1 MFLCVHRWLT
11 DFFNN
16 PSSKRLARDLLLLAA
31 FTLALHAPFL
41 RQPVQG
47 DEVNYLD
54 MAAHVLQQPL
64 TPLNFEFVFQ
74 GKMVDAAGHPH
85 PPLNAYILAVAWL
98 LRGHFSVFFFHCFYL
113 LFTLGISFA
122 AYALAARFTSRP
134 LWGALLIAASPIV
147 QVNTNTLAS
156 PEAPALALLLI
167 GAAAFFGRR
176 FWLAGIALALAGLTE
191 LQALALPP
199 ILLLAYFVK
208 REDAAAASG
217 PGVPGPYG
225 WIRIPPAGA
234 WCALAAPYLALG
246 GWQALQW
253 ALTGRLPFVVLAG
266 YASNP
271 NLSRIG
277 VKASSA
283 LALLGHL
290 GVLVTLVPLAWRRL
304 WGLAPGLL
312 AGFLVTDYPW
322 WERALLV
329 IFVALGVNALVW
341 LWDSRR
347 QPVLAAWCLLY
358 FAFAC
363 VAFFAGAARYLLPLA
378 APMVLLFV
386 IQFRDRPRVLWLAL
400 AVNVVL
406 GLNISFAAY
415 EFARVYAH
423 VAPPPGN
430 RFLVNG
436 EWGFRYYMVAK
447 GGQPLQDVSAPIPGE
462 WIVASD
468 LSLAGKYDSLA
479 EETAVPLRS
488 VDLRVRTPLRLVDRH
503 AHTGNSSASMGLLPF
518 SFSNQP
524 LDRITYSR
532 TSSFIGAPAAWTPTE
547 FNGHL
552 VYVPNPAPP
561 AQSGADGAPSG
572 PVRARPPG
580 RAPAGIAFRLP
591 LGSQGTL
598 HFALFGNGNGP
609 ATFRIQRLTGEPLF
623 SETVQVAGDLW
634 EPHILPLQGLD
645 EALLFVDAPP
655 AVRVGWGELVLDS
668 NQPAPELQGAKPAGM
683 LSYLNLGDIR
693 SRAQLVSGW
702 YAIEDGSWRWMA
714 PEAEAILR
722 PLPDQ
727 AVQFELQLFFPP
739 DFMRRAG
746 SPVTVSVMLN
756 GKPFT
761 KAIYFEPGG
770 HRLAKLVPRELLGEL
785 LTSPT
790 THVSIRVNPSIPP
803 TATDQRALG
812 AVVQGLGFVAGQ

>member
-1 MFLCVHRWLT
+1 MFISVHQWLT
-11 DFFNN
+11 AFFNN
-16 PSSKRLARDLLLLAA
+16 LSSKRLARDLLLLAA

-54 MAAHVLQQPL
+54 MAAHVLKQPL
-64 TPLNFEFVFQ
+64 TPLNFQFVFQ

-85 PPLNAYILAVAWL
+85 PPLNAYILAGAWL
-98 LRGHFSVFFFHCFYL
+98 LRGHFSVFFFHCYYL

-122 AYALAARFTSRP
+122 AYALAARFTDRP

-167 GAAAFFGRR
+167 GAAAFFGRW
-176 FWLAGIALALAGLTE
+176 FWLAGIALALAGMTE

-199 ILLLAYFVK
+199 ILLLSYLLK
-208 REDAAAASG
+208 RE
-217 PGVPGPYG
+217 
-225 WIRIPPAGA
+225 RPPLAA
-234 WCALAAPYLALG
+234 WCALVSPYLALG

-266 YASNP
+266 YASNR
-271 NLSRIG
+271 NLSGIG
-277 VKASSA
+277 VKAASA

-312 AGFLVTDYPW
+312 AGYLVTDYPW

-329 IFVALGVNALVW
+329 IFVALGVNALLW
-341 LWDSRR
+341 LWESRR
-347 QPVLAAWCLLY
+347 QPVLAAWCMLY

-386 IQFRDRPRVLWLAL
+386 IQFRDRPRMLWLAL
-400 AVNVVL
+400 AVNVLL

-423 VAPPPGN
+423 VPPPPGN
-430 RFLVNG
+430 VFLVNG
-436 EWGFRYYMVAK
+436 EWGFRYYMVSK
-447 GGQPLQDVSAPIPGE
+447 GGRPLEDVSVSTPGE

-479 EETAVPLRS
+479 EETAVPLRT

-503 AHTGNSSASMGLLPF
+503 AHSGFSSASMGLLPF
-518 SFSNQP
+518 SFSSQP

-532 TSSFIGAPAAWTPTE
+532 TSSYLYGPAGTPTE

-552 VYVPNPAPP
+552 VYRFDHP
-561 AQSGADGAPSG
+561 GAIRDG
-572 PVRARPPG
+572 
-580 RAPAGIAFRLP
+580 FRLP

-598 HFALFGNGNGP
+598 HYALFGNGKGP
-609 ATFRIQRLTGEPLF
+609 ATFRIQRVSGEILF
-623 SETVQVAGDLW
+623 AETVTG
-634 EPHILPLQGLD
+634 LPARCMKSG
-645 EALLFVDAPP
+645 
-655 AVRVGWGELVLDS
+655 GKKSCSS
-668 NQPAPELQGAKPAGM
+668 N
-683 LSYLNLGDIR
+683 
-693 SRAQLVSGW
+693 
-702 YAIEDGSWRWMA
+702 
-714 PEAEAILR
+714 
-722 PLPDQ
+722 
-727 AVQFELQLFFPP
+727 
-739 DFMRRAG
+739 
-746 SPVTVSVMLN
+746 
-756 GKPFT
+756 
-761 KAIYFEPGG
+761 
-770 HRLAKLVPRELLGEL
+770 
-785 LTSPT
+785 
-790 THVSIRVNPSIPP
+790 
-803 TATDQRALG
+803 
-812 AVVQGLGFVAGQ
+812 

>member
-1 MFLCVHRWLT
+1 
-11 DFFNN
+11 
-16 PSSKRLARDLLLLAA
+16 
-31 FTLALHAPFL
+31 
-41 RQPVQG
+41 
-47 DEVNYLD
+47 
-54 MAAHVLQQPL
+54 
-64 TPLNFEFVFQ
+64 
-74 GKMVDAAGHPH
+74 
-85 PPLNAYILAVAWL
+85 
-98 LRGHFSVFFFHCFYL
+98 
-113 LFTLGISFA
+113 
-122 AYALAARFTSRP
+122 
-134 LWGALLIAASPIV
+134 V

-167 GAAAFFGRR
+167 GAAAFFGRW

-199 ILLLAYFVK
+199 ILLLAYLMK
-208 REDAAAASG
+208 RE
-217 PGVPGPYG
+217 
-225 WIRIPPAGA
+225 RPPLAA

-277 VKASSA
+277 VKAASA

-341 LWDSRR
+341 LWESRK

-447 GGQPLQDVSAPIPGE
+447 GGEPLQDVSAPIPGE

-503 AHTGNSSASMGLLPF
+503 AHTGFSSASMGLLPF

-532 TSSFIGAPAAWTPTE
+532 TSSYLDGPAGTPSE

-552 VYVPNPAPP
+552 VYLLDDP
-561 AQSGADGAPSG
+561 GASRGG
-572 PVRARPPG
+572 
-580 RAPAGIAFRLP
+580 FRLP
-591 LGSQGTL
+591 LGSHGTL
-598 HFALFGNGNGP
+598 HFALFANGTGP
-609 ATFRIQRLTGEPLF
+609 ATFRIQRVSGEVLF
-623 SETVQVAGDLW
+623 NETVQVDGDLW
-634 EPHILPLQGLD
+634 EPHKLPLAGLD
-645 EALLFVDAPP
+645 EAVFLVDAP
-655 AVRVGWGELVLDS
+655 AGLSVGWGELVVDS
-668 NQPAPELQGAKPAGM
+668 NQPPPELPGAKPPEM
-683 LSYLNLGDIR
+683 LSYLQLGDIR

-702 YAIEDGSWRWMA
+702 YAIEDGAWRWMA
-714 PEAEAILR
+714 PEAEATLR

-746 SPVTVSVMLN
+746 SPVTVSVILN

-761 KAIYFEPGG
+761 SAMYFEPGG
-770 HRLAKLVPRELLGEL
+770 HTLAKRVPPELLGEL
-785 LTSPT
+785 FTWPT
-790 THVSIRVNPSIPP
+790 THVSIRVNPYIPP
-803 TATDQRALG
+803 NATDQRALG
-812 AVVQGLGFVAGQ
+812 AVVQGLGFVAGR

>member
-1 MFLCVHRWLT
+1 MEAGVRKSF
-11 DFFNN
+11 
-16 PSSKRLARDLLLLAA
+16 ARDLLLLAA

-41 RQPVQG
+41 RQPVEG

-54 MAAHVLQQPL
+54 FAAHVLQQPL
-64 TPLNFEFVFQ
+64 TPLNFQFVFQ
-74 GKMVDAAGHPH
+74 GHMVDAAGHPH
-85 PPLNAYILAVAWL
+85 PPLNAYILAGAWL
-98 LRGHFSVFFFHCFYL
+98 LRGRFSVFFFHCFYL

-134 LWGALLIAASPIV
+134 LWGALLVAASPIV

-156 PEAPALALLLI
+156 PETPALALLLI
-167 GAAAFFGRR
+167 GSAAFFGRW

-199 ILLLAYFVK
+199 ILLLSYFAE
-208 REDAAAASG
+208 RQSAAAASG

-234 WCALAAPYLALG
+234 WCALAAPFLALG

-277 VKASSA
+277 VKAASA
-283 LALLGHL
+283 LALLAHL

-341 LWDSRR
+341 LWESRR
-347 QPVLAAWCLLY
+347 QPMLAAWCLLY

-378 APMVLLFV
+378 APMVLLFA

-430 RFLVNG
+430 VFLVNG

-447 GGQPLQDVSAPIPGE
+447 GGQPLEDVSVPIPGE

-479 EETAVPLRS
+479 EEAAVPLRS

-503 AHTGNSSASMGLLPF
+503 AHTGFSSASMGLLPF

-532 TSSFIGAPAAWTPTE
+532 TSSFLDGPAGTPTE

-552 VYVPNPAPP
+552 VYRFEHP
-561 AQSGADGAPSG
+561 GAIRD
-572 PVRARPPG
+572 
-580 RAPAGIAFRLP
+580 AFRLP

-598 HFALFGNGNGP
+598 HLALFGDGKGP
-609 ATFRIQRLTGEPLF
+609 AAFRIQRVSGEILF
-623 SETVQVAGDLW
+623 DETVQVDGDLW
-634 EPHILPLQGLD
+634 EPHTLPVEGLG
-645 EALLFVDAPP
+645 EAVFFVDAP
-655 AVRVGWGELVLDS
+655 AGLRVGWGELALDS
-668 NQPAPELQGAKPAGM
+668 DQPAPELLGAKPEL
-683 LSYLNLGDIR
+683 LSYLHLGDIR
-693 SRAQLVSGW
+693 SRAQLISGW
-702 YAIEDGSWRWMA
+702 YTIEDGAWRWMA
-714 PEAEAILR
+714 PEAEATLR

-746 SPVTVSVMLN
+746 SPVNVSVMLN

-761 KAIYFEPGG
+761 SAMYFEPGG
-770 HRLAKLVPRELLGEL
+770 HRLAKLVPRELL
-785 LTSPT
+785 TWPT
-790 THVSIRVNPSIPP
+790 TRVSISVNPSIPP
-803 TATDQRALG
+803 SATDQRALG
-812 AVVQGLGFVAGQ
+812 AVVQALGFVAAQ

>member
-1 MFLCVHRWLT
+1 VFICVYQWLT

-16 PSSKRLARDLLLLAA
+16 PSGKRLKRDLLLLAA

-54 MAAHVLQQPL
+54 MAAHVLKQPL
-64 TPLNFEFVFQ
+64 TPLNFQFVFT
-74 GKMVDAAGHPH
+74 GRMVDAAGHPH
-85 PPLNAYILAVAWL
+85 PPLNAYILAAAWL

-113 LFTLGISFA
+113 LFTLAISLA

-147 QVNTNTLAS
+147 QVNTNTLAG

-167 GAAAFFGRR
+167 GAAAFFGSW
-176 FWLAGIALALAGLTE
+176 FWIAGIALALAGMTA

-208 REDAAAASG
+208 REGAATASG
-217 PGVPGPYG
+217 PGVPGPYT
-225 WIRIPPAGA
+225 WIRIPPRAA
-234 WCALAAPYLALG
+234 WCALAAPYVALG

-253 ALTGRLPFVVLAG
+253 ALTGRLPAAVLFG
-266 YASNP
+266 YASSP
-271 NLSRIG
+271 SLSRIG
-277 VKASSA
+277 LKGASA
-283 LALLGHL
+283 LALLEHL

-312 AGFLVTDYPW
+312 AGYLVTDYPW

-341 LWDSRR
+341 LWEARRR

-386 IQFRDRPRVLWLAL
+386 LQFRDRPRVLWLAL
-400 AVNVVL
+400 ALNLLL

-415 EFARVYAH
+415 EFARVYARA
-423 VAPPPGN
+423 APPPG
-430 RFLVNG
+430 RPFLVNG
-436 EWGFRYYMVAK
+436 EWGFRYYMVAR
-447 GGQPLQDVSAPIPGE
+447 GGQPLEAVSVPTPGE
-462 WIVASD
+462 WIVASQ

-479 EETAVPLRS
+479 EEIATPLRS
-488 VDLRVRTPLRLVDRH
+488 VDLRVRTPLRLVDRR
-503 AHTGNSSASMGLLPF
+503 AHSGFSSVSMGLLPF
-518 SFSNQP
+518 SFSNRP

-532 TSSFIGAPAAWTPTE
+532 TSSFLYAPVEWTPTQ
-547 FNGHL
+547 FSGHL
-552 VYVPNPAPP
+552 VYLPAP
-561 AQSGADGAPSG
+561 GAT
-572 PVRARPPG
+572 RA
-580 RAPAGIAFRLP
+580 AFRLP
-591 LGSQGTL
+591 LGSKGTL
-598 HFALFGNGNGP
+598 HFALFGNGQGQ
-609 ATFRIQRLTGEPLF
+609 ASFRIQRVSGEILF
-623 SETVQVAGDLW
+623 DETAQVAGDLW
-634 EPHILPLQGLD
+634 EPHTLPLAGIG
-645 EALLFVDAPP
+645 EALFSIDAPA
-655 AVRVGWGELVLDS
+655 AVRAGWGELAIDS
-668 NQPAPELQGAKPAGM
+668 NRSAPELPGARPEL

-693 SRAQLVSGW
+693 SRPQLVSGW
-702 YAIEDGSWRWMA
+702 YAIEDGAWRWMA
-714 PEAEAILR
+714 PEAEATLAPP
-722 PLPDQ
+722 PLDAP
-727 AVQFELQLFFPP
+727 AQFELQLFFPP

-761 KAIYFEPGG
+761 SAFYYEPGA

-785 LTSPT
+785 LTRPATS
-790 THVSIRVNPSIPP
+790 VSIRVSPYLPPS
-803 TATDQRALG
+803 ATDQRALG

>member
-1 MFLCVHRWLT
+1 MEAGVRK
-11 DFFNN
+11 
-16 PSSKRLARDLLLLAA
+16 SLARDLLLLAA

-54 MAAHVLQQPL
+54 MAAHVLKQPL
-64 TPLNFEFVFQ
+64 TPLNFQFVFQ

-85 PPLNAYILAVAWL
+85 PPMNAYILAVAWL

-113 LFTLGISFA
+113 LFTLGISFS
-122 AYALAARFTSRP
+122 AYALAAHFTDRP
-134 LWGALLIAASPIV
+134 FWGALLIAASPIV
-147 QVNTNTLAS
+147 QVNTNTLAG

-167 GAAAFFGRR
+167 GAAAFFGRW

-199 ILLLAYFVK
+199 ILLLAYFIK
-208 REDAAAASG
+208 REGAATASG
-217 PGVPGPYG
+217 PGVPGPYER
-225 WIRIPPAGA
+225 IRIPPAGA
-234 WCALAAPYLALG
+234 WCALAAPFLALG

-253 ALTGRLPFVVLAG
+253 ALTGRLPFAVLAG

-271 NLSRIG
+271 NLSGAG
-277 VKASSA
+277 VKAASA

-312 AGFLVTDYPW
+312 IAFLVTDYPW

-341 LWDSRR
+341 LWESRR

-423 VAPPPGN
+423 VPPPPGN
-430 RFLVNG
+430 VFLVNG
-436 EWGFRYYMVAK
+436 EWGFRYYMVAN
-447 GGQPLQDVSAPIPGE
+447 GGEPLQDVSVPTPGE

-479 EETAVPLRS
+479 EETAAPLRT

-503 AHTGNSSASMGLLPF
+503 AHTGFSSASMGLLPF

-532 TSSFIGAPAAWTPTE
+532 TSSYLDGPAGTPSE

-552 VYVPNPAPP
+552 VYLSALNA
-561 AQSGADGAPSG
+561 S
-572 PVRARPPG
+572 RAG
-580 RAPAGIAFRLP
+580 FQLP

-598 HFALFGNGNGP
+598 HFALYGNGKGP
-609 ATFRIQRLTGEPLF
+609 ATFRIQRVSGDILF
-623 SETVQVAGDLW
+623 DETVQVNGELW
-634 EPHILPLQGLD
+634 EPHTLPVAGLG
-645 EALLFVDAPP
+645 EAAFSVEGPHGLRL
-655 AVRVGWGELVLDS
+655 GWGEMVLDS
-668 NQPAPELQGAKPAGM
+668 KQPAPPEPPWAKSPGM
-683 LSYLNLGDIR
+683 LSYLHMGDIR

-702 YAIEDGSWRWMA
+702 YAIEDGAWRWMA
-714 PEAEAILR
+714 PEAEAALR
-722 PLPDQ
+722 PLTG
-727 AVQFELQLFFPP
+727 ASVQFGLQLFFPP

-746 SPVTVSVMLN
+746 SPVAVSVELN

-761 KAIYFEPGG
+761 KALYFEPGG
-770 HRLAKLVPRELLGEL
+770 HTVAKGVPPDL
-785 LTSPT
+785 LTWPVT
-790 THVSIRVNPSIPP
+790 RVSIRVDPYIPP
-803 TATDQRALG
+803 SATDQRALG
-812 AVVQGLGFVAGQ
+812 AVVQGLGFVARQ

>member
-1 MFLCVHRWLT
+1 MFLRVHQWLT

-16 PSSKRLARDLLLLAA
+16 PSNKRLARDLLLLAA

-167 GAAAFFGRR
+167 GAAAFFGRW

-246 GWQALQW
+246 GWQALEW

-341 LWDSRR
+341 LWESRK

-447 GGQPLQDVSAPIPGE
+447 GGEPLQDVSAPIPGE

-488 VDLRVRTPLRLVDRH
+488 VDLRARTPLRLVDRH
-503 AHTGNSSASMGLLPF
+503 AHSGFSSASMGLLPF

-532 TSSFIGAPAAWTPTE
+532 TSSYLDGPAGTPTQ
-547 FNGHL
+547 FSGHL
-552 VYVPNPAPP
+552 VYQLDHP
-561 AQSGADGAPSG
+561 GASRGG
-572 PVRARPPG
+572 
-580 RAPAGIAFRLP
+580 FRLP
-591 LGSQGTL
+591 LGSKGTL
-598 HFALFGNGNGP
+598 HFALFGNGSGP
-609 ATFRIQRLTGEPLF
+609 ATFRIQRVSGEVLF
-623 SETVQVAGDLW
+623 NETVQVDGDLW
-634 EPHILPLQGLD
+634 EPHKLPLAGLD
-645 EALLFVDAPP
+645 EAVFLVDAP
-655 AVRVGWGELVLDS
+655 AGLSVGWGELVVDS
-668 NQPAPELQGAKPAGM
+668 NQPPPELPGAKPPEM
-683 LSYLNLGDIR
+683 LSYLQLGDIR

-702 YAIEDGSWRWMA
+702 YAIEDGAWRWMA
-714 PEAEAILR
+714 PEAEATLR

-746 SPVTVSVMLN
+746 SPVTVSVILN

-761 KAIYFEPGG
+761 SAMYFEPGG
-770 HRLAKLVPRELLGEL
+770 HTLAKRVPPELLGEL
-785 LTSPT
+785 FTWPT
-790 THVSIRVNPSIPP
+790 TRVSIRVNPYVPP
-803 TATDQRALG
+803 NATDQRALG

>member
-1 MFLCVHRWLT
+1 MEAGVRK
-11 DFFNN
+11 
-16 PSSKRLARDLLLLAA
+16 SLARDLLLLAA

-54 MAAHVLQQPL
+54 FAAHVLKQPL
-64 TPLNFEFVFQ
+64 EPLNFQFVFQ
-74 GKMVDAAGHPH
+74 GHMVDANGHPH

-113 LFTLGISFA
+113 LFTLGTSFA
-122 AYALAARFTSRP
+122 AYALAARFTSQP

-167 GAAAFFGRR
+167 GAAAFFGRW
-176 FWLAGIALALAGLTE
+176 FWIAGIALALAGLTE

-199 ILLLAYFVK
+199 ILLISCFIK
-208 REDAAAASG
+208 REGATTASG

-225 WIRIPPAGA
+225 WIRMPPAGA

-246 GWQALQW
+246 GWQALEW
-253 ALTGRLPFVVLAG
+253 ALTGRLPFAVLAG

-271 NLSRIG
+271 NLSGIR

-329 IFVALGVNALVW
+329 IFVALGVNAVLW
-341 LWDSRR
+341 LWESRR

-386 IQFRDRPRVLWLAL
+386 IQFRDRRRMLWLAL

-447 GGQPLQDVSAPIPGE
+447 GGQPLEDVSVPNPGE
-462 WIVASD
+462 WIIASD

-503 AHTGNSSASMGLLPF
+503 AHSGFSSVSMGLLPF

-532 TSSFIGAPAAWTPTE
+532 TSSYLYGPAGTPSE
-547 FNGHL
+547 FSGHL
-552 VYVPNPAPP
+552 VYVLDHP
-561 AQSGADGAPSG
+561 GARRDG
-572 PVRARPPG
+572 
-580 RAPAGIAFRLP
+580 FRLP

-598 HFALFGNGNGP
+598 HFALFGSGTGP
-609 ATFRIQRLTGEPLF
+609 ATFRIQRVSGEMLF
-623 SETVQVAGDLW
+623 NETVRVAGELW
-634 EPHILPLQGLD
+634 EPHTLPVAGLG
-645 EALLFVDAPP
+645 EAVFLVDAP
-655 AVRVGWGELVLDS
+655 AGLRAGWGELVLDS
-668 NQPAPELQGAKPAGM
+668 NQPAPSVPGTKPEL
-683 LSYLNLGDIR
+683 LSYLHLGDIR

-702 YAIEDGSWRWMA
+702 YTIEDGAWRWMA
-714 PEAEAILR
+714 PEAEATLR

-761 KAIYFEPGG
+761 SAIYFEPGG
-770 HRLAKLVPRELLGEL
+770 HTLAKRVPPEL
-785 LTSPT
+785 LTYST
-790 THVSIRVNPSIPP
+790 RVSIRVNPYIPP
-803 TATDQRALG
+803 SATDQRALG
-812 AVVQGLGFVAGQ
+812 AVVQGLGFVAGR

>member
-1 MFLCVHRWLT
+1 MDTDEHRLKGTRSSVFLCVHQWLT

-98 LRGHFSVFFFHCFYL
+98 LRGHFSVLFFHCFYL

-167 GAAAFFGRR
+167 GAAAFLGRW

-199 ILLLAYFVK
+199 ILLLSYFVK
-208 REDAAAASG
+208 REGAAAASG

-447 GGQPLQDVSAPIPGE
+447 GGEPLQDVSAPIPGE

-488 VDLRVRTPLRLVDRH
+488 VDLRARTPLRLVDRH
-503 AHTGNSSASMGLLPF
+503 AHSGFSSASMGLLPF

-532 TSSFIGAPAAWTPTE
+532 TSSYLDGPAGTPTQ
-547 FNGHL
+547 FSGHL
-552 VYVPNPAPP
+552 VYQLDHP
-561 AQSGADGAPSG
+561 GASRGG
-572 PVRARPPG
+572 
-580 RAPAGIAFRLP
+580 FRLP
-591 LGSQGTL
+591 LGSKGTL
-598 HFALFGNGNGP
+598 HFALFGNGSGP
-609 ATFRIQRLTGEPLF
+609 ATFRIQRVSGEVLF
-623 SETVQVAGDLW
+623 NETVQVDGDLW
-634 EPHILPLQGLD
+634 EPHKLPLAGLD
-645 EALLFVDAPP
+645 EAVFLVDAP
-655 AVRVGWGELVLDS
+655 AGLSVGWGELVVDS
-668 NQPAPELQGAKPAGM
+668 NQPPPELPGAKPPEM
-683 LSYLNLGDIR
+683 LSYLQLGDIR

-702 YAIEDGSWRWMA
+702 YAIEDGAWRWMA
-714 PEAEAILR
+714 PEAEATLR

-746 SPVTVSVMLN
+746 SAVTVSVILN

-761 KAIYFEPGG
+761 SAMYFEPGG
-770 HRLAKLVPRELLGEL
+770 HTLAKRVPPELLGEL
-785 LTSPT
+785 FTWPT
-790 THVSIRVNPSIPP
+790 TRVSIRVNPYVPP
-803 TATDQRALG
+803 NATDQRALG

>member
-1 MFLCVHRWLT
+1 MFLRVHQWLT

-16 PSSKRLARDLLLLAA
+16 PSNKRLARDLLLLAA

-167 GAAAFFGRR
+167 GAAAFFGRW

-199 ILLLAYFVK
+199 ILLLSYFVK

-341 LWDSRR
+341 LWESRK

-447 GGQPLQDVSAPIPGE
+447 GGEPLQDVSAPIPGE

-488 VDLRVRTPLRLVDRH
+488 VDLRARTPLRLVDRH
-503 AHTGNSSASMGLLPF
+503 AHSGFSSASMGLLPF

-532 TSSFIGAPAAWTPTE
+532 TSSYLDGPAGTPTQ
-547 FNGHL
+547 FSGHL
-552 VYVPNPAPP
+552 VYQLDHP
-561 AQSGADGAPSG
+561 GASRGG
-572 PVRARPPG
+572 
-580 RAPAGIAFRLP
+580 FRLP
-591 LGSQGTL
+591 LGSKGTL
-598 HFALFGNGNGP
+598 HFALFGNGSGP
-609 ATFRIQRLTGEPLF
+609 ATFRIQRVSGEVLF
-623 SETVQVAGDLW
+623 NETVQVDGDLW
-634 EPHILPLQGLD
+634 EPHKLPLAGLD
-645 EALLFVDAPP
+645 EAVFLVDAP
-655 AVRVGWGELVLDS
+655 AGLSVGWGELVVDS
-668 NQPAPELQGAKPAGM
+668 NQPPPELPGAKPPEM
-683 LSYLNLGDIR
+683 LSYLQLGDIR

-702 YAIEDGSWRWMA
+702 YAIEDGAWRWMA
-714 PEAEAILR
+714 PEAEATLR

-746 SPVTVSVMLN
+746 SPVTVSVILN

-761 KAIYFEPGG
+761 SAMYFEPGG
-770 HRLAKLVPRELLGEL
+770 HTLAKRVPPELLGEL
-785 LTSPT
+785 FTWPT
-790 THVSIRVNPSIPP
+790 TRVSIRVNPYVPP
-803 TATDQRALG
+803 NATDQRALG

>member
-1 MFLCVHRWLT
+1 MDTDEHRLKRTRSSVFLCVHRWLT
-11 DFFNN
+11 DFFNDL
-16 PSSKRLARDLLLLAA
+16 STKRLARDLLLLAA

-54 MAAHVLQQPL
+54 FAAHVLKQPL
-64 TPLNFEFVFQ
+64 EPLNFQFVFQ

-85 PPLNAYILAVAWL
+85 PPLNAYILAAAWL

-122 AYALAARFTSRP
+122 AYALAARFTDRP

-147 QVNTNTLAS
+147 QVNTNTLAG

-176 FWLAGIALALAGLTE
+176 FWLAGIALAPAGLTE

-199 ILLLAYFVK
+199 ILLLSYLMK
-208 REDAAAASG
+208 RE
-217 PGVPGPYG
+217 
-225 WIRIPPAGA
+225 RPPRGA
-234 WCALAAPYLALG
+234 WCALAVPYLALG
-246 GWQALQW
+246 GWQALEW
-253 ALTGRLPFVVLAG
+253 ALTGRVPFVVLAG

-312 AGFLVTDYPW
+312 AAFLVTDYPW
-322 WERALLV
+322 WERALLA

-341 LWDSRR
+341 LWESRR

-386 IQFRDRPRVLWLAL
+386 IQFRERPRVLWLAL

-423 VAPPPGN
+423 VPPPPGN
-430 RFLVNG
+430 VFLVNG

-447 GGQPLQDVSAPIPGE
+447 GGEPLQDVSVPIPGE
-462 WIVASD
+462 WMVASD

-503 AHTGNSSASMGLLPF
+503 AHSGFSSASMGLLPF
-518 SFSNQP
+518 SFSNRP
-524 LDRITYSR
+524 LDRISYSR
-532 TSSFIGAPAAWTPTE
+532 TSSYLNGPAGTPSE

-552 VYVPNPAPP
+552 VYRFDHP
-561 AQSGADGAPSG
+561 GAIRD
-572 PVRARPPG
+572 
-580 RAPAGIAFRLP
+580 AFRLP

-598 HFALFGNGNGP
+598 HFALYGNGKGP
-609 ATFRIQRLTGEPLF
+609 AAFRIQRVSGEVLF
-623 SETVQVAGDLW
+623 DETVQVDGDLW
-634 EPHILPLQGLD
+634 EPHTLPLDGIG
-645 EALLFVDAPP
+645 EALFFVEAP
-655 AVRVGWGELVLDS
+655 AGLRVGWGELVLDS
-668 NQPAPELQGAKPAGM
+668 NQPPPDIPGGRPQL
-683 LSYLNLGDIR
+683 LSYLHLGDIR

-702 YAIEDGSWRWMA
+702 YTIEDGAWRWMA

-761 KAIYFEPGG
+761 SAMYFEPGG
-770 HRLAKLVPRELLGEL
+770 HTVAKRIPPELLGEL
-785 LTSPT
+785 FTWPT
-790 THVSIRVNPSIPP
+790 THVSIRVNPYVPP
-803 TATDQRALG
+803 SATDQRALG

>member
-1 MFLCVHRWLT
+1 MDTDEHRLKGTRSSVFLCVHQWLT

-98 LRGHFSVFFFHCFYL
+98 LRGHFSVLFFHCFYL

-167 GAAAFFGRR
+167 GAAAFLGRW

-199 ILLLAYFVK
+199 ILLLSYFVK
-208 REDAAAASG
+208 REGAAAASG

-283 LALLGHL
+283 LALLEHL
-290 GVLVTLVPLAWRRL
+290 GVLVTLVPLVWRRL

-312 AGFLVTDYPW
+312 VGFLVTDYPW

-341 LWDSRR
+341 LWESRK

-447 GGQPLQDVSAPIPGE
+447 GGEPLQDVSAPIPGE

-488 VDLRVRTPLRLVDRH
+488 VDLRARTPLRLVDRH
-503 AHTGNSSASMGLLPF
+503 AHSGFSSASMGLLPF

-532 TSSFIGAPAAWTPTE
+532 TSSYLDGPAGTPTQ
-547 FNGHL
+547 FSGHL
-552 VYVPNPAPP
+552 VYQLDHP
-561 AQSGADGAPSG
+561 GASRGG
-572 PVRARPPG
+572 
-580 RAPAGIAFRLP
+580 FRLP
-591 LGSQGTL
+591 LGSKGTL
-598 HFALFGNGNGP
+598 HFALFGNGSGP
-609 ATFRIQRLTGEPLF
+609 ATFRIQRVSGEVLF
-623 SETVQVAGDLW
+623 NETVQVDGDLW
-634 EPHILPLQGLD
+634 EPHKLPLAGLD
-645 EALLFVDAPP
+645 EAVFLVDAP
-655 AVRVGWGELVLDS
+655 AGLSVGWGELVVDS
-668 NQPAPELQGAKPAGM
+668 NQPPPELPGAKPPEM
-683 LSYLNLGDIR
+683 LSYLQLGDIR

-702 YAIEDGSWRWMA
+702 YAIEDGAWRWMA
-714 PEAEAILR
+714 PEAEATLR

-746 SPVTVSVMLN
+746 SPVTVSVILN

-761 KAIYFEPGG
+761 SAMYFEPGG
-770 HRLAKLVPRELLGEL
+770 HTLAKRVPPELLGEL
-785 LTSPT
+785 FTWPT
-790 THVSIRVNPSIPP
+790 TRVSIRVNPYVPP
-803 TATDQRALG
+803 NATDQRALG

>member
-1 MFLCVHRWLT
+1 MEAGVRK
-11 DFFNN
+11 
-16 PSSKRLARDLLLLAA
+16 SLARDLLLLAA

-41 RQPVQG
+41 RQPVEG

-54 MAAHVLQQPL
+54 FAAHVLQQPL
-64 TPLNFEFVFQ
+64 TPLNFQFVFQ

-85 PPLNAYILAVAWL
+85 PPLNAYILAAAWL
-98 LRGHFSVFFFHCFYL
+98 LRGGFSVFFFHCFYL
-113 LFTLGISFA
+113 LFTLAISFA
-122 AYALAARFTSRP
+122 AYALAARFTDRP

-167 GAAAFFGRR
+167 GAAAFFGRW

-199 ILLLAYFVK
+199 ILLLSYLIK
-208 REDAAAASG
+208 RE
-217 PGVPGPYG
+217 
-225 WIRIPPAGA
+225 RPPRAA
-234 WCALAAPYLALG
+234 WCALVSPFLALG

-253 ALTGRLPFVVLAG
+253 ALTGRVPAAVLAG

-277 VKASSA
+277 VKAASA
-283 LALLGHL
+283 LALLEHL
-290 GVLVTLVPLAWRRL
+290 GILVTLVPLAWRRL

-312 AGFLVTDYPW
+312 AGFLVTNYPW

-341 LWDSRR
+341 LWESRR

-386 IQFRDRPRVLWLAL
+386 IQFRDRPRVVWLAL
-400 AVNVVL
+400 MVNMLL

-423 VAPPPGN
+423 VPPPPGSV
-430 RFLVNG
+430 FLVNG
-436 EWGFRYYMVAK
+436 DWGFRYYMVAK
-447 GGQPLQDVSAPIPGE
+447 GGRPLEDTSIPTPGE

-479 EETAVPLRS
+479 EETATPLRT

-503 AHTGNSSASMGLLPF
+503 AHTGFSSVSMGLLSF

-532 TSSFIGAPAAWTPTE
+532 TSSFLNAPVSWTPSE
-547 FNGHL
+547 FDGRL
-552 VYVPNPAPP
+552 IYLPARG
-561 AQSGADGAPSG
+561 GADGVPSRPGHAPVPSVYPI
-572 PVRARPPG
+572 PVED
-580 RAPAGIAFRLP
+580 AGTPIRLP
-591 LGSQGTL
+591 LGSLGTL
-598 HFALFGNGNGP
+598 HFALYAQGSGP
-609 ATFRIQRLTGEPLF
+609 ATFRIERPSGEDLF
-623 SETVQVAGDLW
+623 AETAQAAGELW
-634 EPHILPLQGLD
+634 EPHTLPLAGIG
-645 EALLFVDAPP
+645 EAVFVIDAPP
-655 AVRVGWGELVLDS
+655 AIRVGWGEMVIDS
-668 NQPAPELQGAKPAGM
+668 NQPPPPVPAGSEL
-683 LSYLNLGDIR
+683 LSYLHLGDIR

-702 YAIEDGSWRWMA
+702 YSIEDGSWRWMA
-714 PEAEAILR
+714 PEAEATLR
-722 PLPDQ
+722 PLPD
-727 AVQFELQLFFPP
+727 AAMQFELQLFFPP
-739 DFMRRAG
+739 DFMSRAG
-746 SPVTVSVMLN
+746 SPVTVSVQLN
-756 GKPFT
+756 GQPFAS
-761 KAIYFEPGG
+761 AIYFEPGG
-770 HRLAKLVPRELLGEL
+770 HRLAKTVPPEL
-785 LTSPT
+785 LTWPV
-790 THVSIRVNPSIPP
+790 THVGIRVDPYIPP
-803 TATDQRALG
+803 NATDQRALG
-812 AVVQGLGFVAGQ
+812 AVAQGLGFVAGQ